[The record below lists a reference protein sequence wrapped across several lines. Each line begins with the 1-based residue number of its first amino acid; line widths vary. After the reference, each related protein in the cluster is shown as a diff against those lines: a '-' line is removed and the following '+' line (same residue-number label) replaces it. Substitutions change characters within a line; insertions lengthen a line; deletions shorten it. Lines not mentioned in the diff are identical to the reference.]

1 MSLTG
6 RLHRRSTQAEGP
18 RPPTLALPVAAVLP
32 DQGAPGEEV
41 PNPPEWKAISADA
54 QLLLRTQLD
63 EKTRLAN
70 DLTAEV
76 ESLQSELAT
85 ARVSLSVASDELE
98 WERLELEEAQ
108 RTIES
113 MAADAAIA
121 GRYDAPRREL
131 ETVMLERD
139 QLREQNQT
147 AATVMLSLI
156 DAIDD
161 VTQLAAHS
169 KKKRL
174 RTGAAELT
182 KHTRGLLD
190 AFGLDE
196 VLAAGVSFNPEDHE
210 IDSAVPTADARTSGK
225 VVDVVRRGFR
235 YQGQVT
241 RKAHVVVA
249 E

>member
-6 RLHRRSTQAEGP
+6 RLHRHSAQADGL
-18 RPPTLALPVAAVLP
+18 RPPTAALFVAGLP
-32 DQGAPGEEV
+32 DPGAPPEEV
-41 PNPPEWKAISADA
+41 PNPPERKDLGADA
-54 QLLLRTQLD
+54 RVLRVQLD
-63 EKTRLAN
+63 EQTQLAN
-70 DLTAEV
+70 QLTAQV
-76 ESLQSELAT
+76 NSLQSELAT

-113 MAADAAIA
+113 MAAEAAIA
-121 GRYDAPRREL
+121 GRYDTPRGEL

-139 QLREQNQT
+139 QLREQNQA
-147 AATVMLSLI
+147 AATAMLALI

-161 VTQLAAHS
+161 VTQLTAHS
-169 KKKRL
+169 KKKRI

-182 KHTRGLLD
+182 KQTRGLLD

-196 VLAAGVSFNPEDHE
+196 VLAAGVSFNPEEHE
-210 IDSAVPTADARTSGK
+210 IDSAVPNADARTSGK

-235 YQGQVT
+235 YQGEVV